1 MRHLK
6 AHRKLG
12 RTTEHRISMLRNLAT
27 SLINSRDDRIVTTL
41 PKAKELRPFVEKA
54 ITLSR
59 RAASL
64 EGNTAEVGGLHLR
77 RQAAGFFH
85 AGNYGRATA
94 TRRGQTPPPRTAGV
108 AAIRRLFDE
117 LGERFKDRPGGY
129 TRIIKMGRRTGDGAE
144 LAIIELVDNARE
156 KEAQASARKR
166 TKGSPKKKAEG
177 TKVTSSAAE
186 QKEETGNEE

>member
-6 AHRKLG
+6 AHRTLG
-12 RTTEHRISMLRNLAT
+12 RTSEHRMSMLRNLAT
-27 SLINSRDDRIVTTL
+27 SLINSHEDRIVTTL
-41 PKAKELRPFVEKA
+41 PKAKELRPFVERA

-64 EGNTAEVGGLHLR
+64 EGNTSEIGGLHLR
-77 RQAAGFFH
+77 RQAAAFFH
-85 AGNYGRATA
+85 SGNYRRATT

-108 AAIRRLFDE
+108 AAVRRLFEE

-166 TKGSPKKKAEG
+166 TKGSTKKKAGE
-177 TKVTSSAAE
+177 TKATESAGDK
-186 QKEETGNEE
+186 KEEGGSEE